1 MLMRLCGSFTG
12 LLLIGSFL
20 PALASEEAVDF
31 VREVEPILKASCVEC
46 HGAEKQKGDLRLD
59 ERVAAMRGGTNGA
72 SIVPHEP
79 AKSLLL
85 KRVLGEGEDPRMPK
99 KKDPL
104 TPAQIALLTR
114 WITQGALWPESASAA
129 PKAKRWSYL
138 PAQDRAPP
146 AVKDQA
152 WMRNPID
159 SFVLA
164 RLEHEGLAPE
174 GEADRATLLRRV
186 SLDLTGL
193 PPSPAQVDAFVN
205 DRASDAYEKVVDQLL
220 ASPHYGERWARP
232 WLDLARYA
240 DTQGYEKDR
249 RRSQWPYRDWV
260 IDAFNHDMPFDQF
273 TIEQLAGD
281 MLPGAT
287 ISQRIATGFHRNTM
301 INEEDGVDREE
312 MRWNN
317 LVDRVGTTAEVWLG
331 STMQCAQCH
340 NHKYDP
346 FLQREFYQLLAF
358 FDHADEPDLTLT
370 EERDQ
375 ATKTRLDTEIAAQ
388 RAALDAV
395 AATLVPEQTAWEAG
409 VGTPPEWSPLEV
421 VEATTANGTVLTRQ
435 ADGSLLASR
444 PAAKDTY
451 VVSVRCTLPKLA
463 ALRLEVLPDPSL
475 PASGPGASGNGNFV
489 LTEIS
494 LALRA
499 PGAAPAALQAL
510 PLSAASADFAQ
521 DDWPVAHAI
530 DGKNDTGWA
539 IMPQTGRAHTAT
551 FSCPTT
557 ALPAGATLVVTLNQL
572 SPHAQHLIGRLRL
585 SASPRPDLGGTAALP
600 KAVQAILPVAAGARS
615 PAQAGELAAYYR
627 TISPALAAG
636 RAKLSGLEAQL
647 KPRVIGT
654 TMVLSERAGSGPP
667 TTHVHIRGAFL
678 VKGDEV
684 SAGVPAILPPL
695 DQAVTANRLALA
707 RWLVNGANPLTA
719 RVTVNRF
726 WEQFFGK
733 GIVESSEDF
742 GVQGQLPSHPE
753 LLDWLAVQFV
763 RSHWKVKALHRL
775 IVTSAT
781 YRQSARISPA
791 KLERDPANRLLS
803 RGPRFRIEAEMVRD
817 VALAASGLL
826 SAKVGG
832 PSVFPVQ
839 PEGIWNIPYN
849 GDRWTIDAG
858 EDRYRRGL
866 YTFWRRTSPYPS
878 FITFDAPSRE
888 VCTLKR
894 PRTNTPLQ
902 ALTVLNDPAYV
913 EAARALA
920 RRMVREGGASS
931 ASRCAYGYRLCCA
944 RTPTDADL
952 AILVKLDEREAARYH
967 GDPAAAKELLAGDAA
982 GKDVEASELAGLIV
996 VANALLNLDQTITK
1010 E

>member
-1 MLMRLCGSFTG
+1 MTMRPCAPLSGA
-12 LLLIGSFL
+12 LLLSAFL
-20 PALASEEAVDF
+20 PALASEAAVDF
-31 VREVEPILKASCVEC
+31 AREVEPILAASCIEC
-46 HGAEKQKGDLRLD
+46 HGADKQKGDLRLD
-59 ERVAAMRGGTNGA
+59 NREAAMRGGANGVL
-72 SIVPHEP
+72 IVPHDH
-79 AKSLLL
+79 ARSLLI
-85 KRVLGEGEDPRMPK
+85 KRVLGEGDDPRMPK

-104 TPAQIALLTR
+104 SAQQIAVLER
-114 WITQGALWPESASAA
+114 WIDQGANWPAGAVTAA
-129 PKAKRWSYL
+129 KAKRWSYI
-138 PAQDRAPP
+138 PPRDIAAP
-146 AVKDQA
+146 AVKERG
-152 WMRNPID
+152 WVRNPID
-159 SFVLA
+159 SFILA
-164 RLEHEGLAPE
+164 RLEHEGMAPE

-193 PPSPAQVDAFVN
+193 PPTPAQVDAFIA
-205 DRASDAYEKVVDQLL
+205 DPAPDAYERQVDQLL

-260 IDAFNHDMPFDQF
+260 IDAFNSDMPFDQF

-281 MLPGAT
+281 MLPDAT
-287 ISQRIATGFHRNTM
+287 RSQRIATGFHRNTM

-358 FDHADEPDLTLT
+358 FDNADEPELTVT
-370 EERDQ
+370 EERD
-375 ATKTRLDTEIAAQ
+375 APGKARLEGEIAALKASQ
-388 RAALDAV
+388 LAA
-395 AATLVPEQTAWEAG
+395 AAKLEGEQAAWESG
-409 VGTPPEWSPLEV
+409 LGTPPEWSPLEIL
-421 VEATTANGTVLTRQ
+421 EMSTANGTVLSRQ
-435 ADGSLLASR
+435 ADGSVLASK

-451 VVSVRCTLPKLA
+451 ILSTRTSLQRLA
-463 ALRLEVLPDPSL
+463 AVQLEVLTDPSL
-475 PASGPGASGNGNFV
+475 PASGPGAAGNGNFV
-489 LTEIS
+489 LSEI
-494 LALRA
+494 ALELRTPRGTQA
-499 PGAAPAALQAL
+499 VRLTAAA
-510 PLSAASADFAQ
+510 ADFSQ
-521 DDWPVAHAI
+521 NDWPVAHAI
-530 DGKNDTGWA
+530 DGKLDTGWA
-539 IMPQTGRAHTAT
+539 IQPETGKPHAASFACTPLEI
-551 FSCPTT
+551 PTD
-557 ALPAGATLVVTLNQL
+557 AALVVTLSQQ
-572 SPHAQHLIGRLRL
+572 SPYAQHLIGRLRL
-585 SASPRPDLGGTAALP
+585 SACARPDSAAATALP
-600 KAVQAILPVAAGARS
+600 KPVQAILAIA
-615 PAQAGELAAYYR
+615 PAQRNAAQAAELAAFYR
-627 TISPALAAG
+627 TISPALAEG
-636 RAKLSGLEAQL
+636 RNRLAALEAQL
-647 KPRVIGT
+647 SPRVIAT
-654 TMVLSERAGSGPP
+654 TMVLRERAGKAVP

-695 DQAVTANRLALA
+695 DPAQPANRLALA
-707 RWLVNGANPLTA
+707 RWLVDGGNPLTA

-726 WEQFFGK
+726 WEQIFGK

-742 GVQGQLPSHPE
+742 GVQGQPPSHPE
-753 LLDWLAVQFV
+753 LLDWLAGQFV
-763 RSHWKVKALHRL
+763 RSHWKIKALHRL

-781 YRQSARISPA
+781 YRQSARITSD
-791 KLERDPANRLLS
+791 KLERDPANRLLA
-803 RGPRFRIEAEMVRD
+803 RGPRFRIEAEMIRD

-832 PSVFPVQ
+832 PSVFPYQ

-849 GDRWTIDAG
+849 GDKWTIDPG
-858 EDRYRRGL
+858 EDRYRRGI

-920 RRMVREGGASS
+920 RRMAREGGDST
-931 ASRCAYGYRLCCA
+931 ASRCAHGFRLCCA
-944 RTPTDADL
+944 HAPSSADL
-952 AILVKLDEREAARYH
+952 AILVALFERERERYRA
-967 GDPAAAKELLAGDAA
+967 DPAAAKELIAGDAREDQA
-982 GKDVEASELAGLIV
+982 PDLAGLIV
-996 VANALLNLDQTITK
+996 VANALLNLDQTISK